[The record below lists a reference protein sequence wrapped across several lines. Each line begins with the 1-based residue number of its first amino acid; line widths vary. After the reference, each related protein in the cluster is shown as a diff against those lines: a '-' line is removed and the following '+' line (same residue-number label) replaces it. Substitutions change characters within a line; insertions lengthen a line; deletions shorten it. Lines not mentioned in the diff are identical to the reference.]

1 MTEQIGIRLAELLE
15 PIVPFYLSEAETDEY
30 PYAVY
35 DMNVSP
41 VMVKD
46 RVYKFTADVS
56 IEVYGKEPDQV
67 KEISDDI
74 RSAIDEEM
82 RGDTFFA
89 SLVTFSDQRQEGLWI
104 SRLDYTINQK
114 KEYNGRL

>member
-1 MTEQIGIRLAELLE
+1 MTEKIGTRLAELIE
-15 PIVPFYLSEAETDEY
+15 PIVPFFLSEAETDEY

-35 DMNVSP
+35 DMVVSA
-41 VMVKD
+41 VRVKD
-46 RVYKFTADVS
+46 RVYKYTADVS
-56 IEVYGKEPDQV
+56 IEVYGKDPDQV
-67 KEISDDI
+67 KEISDGI
-74 RSAIDEEM
+74 RSVIEEEM

-89 SLVTFSDQRQEGLWI
+89 ALITFSDQRQEGLWI

>member
-1 MTEQIGIRLAELLE
+1 MTERIGIRLAELID
-15 PIVPFYLSEAETDEY
+15 PIVPFFLSEAETDEY

-35 DMNVSP
+35 DMDVSP
-41 VMVKD
+41 RMVKD

-56 IEVYGKEPDQV
+56 IEVYGKDPDQV
-67 KEISDDI
+67 KDISDGI
-74 RSAIDEEM
+74 RSVIEEEM

-89 SLVTFSDQRQEGLWI
+89 TLVTFSDQRQEGLWI